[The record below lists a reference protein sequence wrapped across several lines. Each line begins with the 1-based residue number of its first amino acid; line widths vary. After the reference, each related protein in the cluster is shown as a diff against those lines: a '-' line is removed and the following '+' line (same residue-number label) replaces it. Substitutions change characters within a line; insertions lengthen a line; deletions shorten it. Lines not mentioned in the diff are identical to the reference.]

1 MKSVTA
7 INPTTETIALET
19 NENLLIE
26 KATIVADGDN
36 QNDPLNKMLVKKPDQ
51 ETARESLL
59 IDNNMSMESEN
70 RPPVLNTG
78 KLNSIKEVKEEEG
91 SAV

>member
-36 QNDPLNKMLVKKPDQ
+36 QNDPLNKMLVKKPD
-51 ETARESLL
+51 
-59 IDNNMSMESEN
+59 
-70 RPPVLNTG
+70 
-78 KLNSIKEVKEEEG
+78 
-91 SAV
+91 